1 MSEQF
6 GSDLDLLNQSKV
18 VNLKAG
24 SNPNDA
30 INKSQLD
37 AMGDTKQG
45 NLNAGA
51 GVDLTANTIKVDLAV
66 AGTDYGS
73 LTLSGTGY
81 SSLDG
86 VYILASFK
94 GSLSY
99 GSANL
104 SLDVGGNYNFYYK
117 DNGGGVWAV
126 IGKRDTDNIHNNGS
140 SAESFAGWMSAL
152 TLVDP
157 TTITDDY
164 PSLIPDYLSVDSFF
178 ITSSSEQDESG
189 NGTVSTATGN
199 VTYAAG
205 NTPAGLVFE
214 NDKLAIDFAQNLAEA
229 ESTNVLPASVA
240 ATAISEAESRAR
252 QAQNVSF
259 SNVVA
264 QLNGDPSKVQS
275 AIEALKA
282 LSDALSTT
290 LSNNQTVAATEYN
303 NIDSLQSLAG
313 TTGTNHGDL
322 SHTLLPDNATTP
334 QVFEALASAVASVR
348 SDANASLGGNIG
360 ALLNAIGDIVAQD
373 STYIQAF
380 TAIVNRLESVEGEM
394 TNFKGTVEF
403 YHNAEEFPLNADQL
417 AGTETFDTVQTGFG
431 TGQSTDVATYVSSL
445 SIPRDVR
452 ILVSYGENGNAGAGI
467 YVRNKD
473 TGFLTRST
481 DFDESS
487 EIEKGSVYQVLLGGS
502 VALSTWTIVN
512 DDSPVIGTDLIKIK
526 ARLASGVGDG
536 SVSKVKLDD
545 SLKGEIDNKL
555 VGVEL
560 ASQTI
565 AANDETVITHDHK
578 IFGDVWFRVSATG
591 EKINFATD
599 RDTDGILKVT
609 SNLDSDVDVDIRFSG
624 LAL

>member
-18 VNLKAG
+18 TNLKNG

-86 VYILASFK
+86 VYTLASFK

-99 GSANL
+99 GSATL

-117 DNGGGVWAV
+117 DNGGGVWSI

-140 SAESFAGWMSAL
+140 SAESFAGWMAAL
-152 TLVDP
+152 TLVNP
-157 TTITDDY
+157 TTITEDY
-164 PSLIPDYLSVDSFF
+164 PSFIPDYLSVDNFF
-178 ITSSSEQDESG
+178 ITSSSDQDENG
-189 NGTVSTATGN
+189 NGTVSVATGH

-214 NDKLAIDFAQNLAEA
+214 NDKLAIDFAQTLADA
-229 ESTNVLPASVA
+229 ESTNVLPASLTT
-240 ATAISEAESRAR
+240 TAISEAEARAK

-264 QLNGDPSKVQS
+264 QLAGNPSKVQS
-275 AIEALKA
+275 AIEALKS
-282 LSDALSTT
+282 LSDTLISTI
-290 LSNNQTVAATEYN
+290 SNNQTVAANEYN
-303 NIDSLQSLAG
+303 SIDSLQTLAG
-313 TTGTNHGDL
+313 STGVNHGDL
-322 SHTLLPDNATTP
+322 SHALLPDDATTP
-334 QVFEALASAVASVR
+334 QVFEALATAIASVR
-348 SDANASLGGNIG
+348 SDANATAGGDIG

-403 YHNAEEFPLNADQL
+403 YHNAEDFPLTADQL
-417 AGTETFDTVQTGFG
+417 AGSEAFDTVQTGFG
-431 TGQSTDVATYVSSL
+431 TGQSTDVAAYVSGL
-445 SIPRDVR
+445 PIPRDVR

-502 VALSTWTIVN
+502 VALSTWTIIN

-565 AANDETVITHDHK
+565 TANDETVITHNHK

-599 RDTDGILKVT
+599 RDTDGILKVI
-609 SNLDSDVDVDIRFSG
+609 SNLDSDIDVDVRFSG